1 MSDVKFSE
9 LLTASYLS
17 RNDYIVILRTG
28 SATEPDQGEAPN
40 NYTVQAKFFTASYAT
55 HSISSSHA
63 LTASYI
69 KFSDINAGV
78 GVFTL
83 LSGDVVIGTN
93 TTASNIT
100 ASGYV
105 SASTI
110 NGATS
115 MSSPIGI
122 FTNTTSSNITASGYV
137 SASTIRG
144 VTSVTSPIGIFTNT
158 TSSNITASGYVSA
171 STIQGVTSMSS
182 PIGIFTNITSS
193 NITASGYVS
202 ASTIRGVT
210 SVTSP
215 IGIFTNIS
223 SSNITASGYVSASVM
238 RAAISMSSPIGIFTN
253 ITASNISASGYVSA
267 SAMSSSLFY
276 GTASYSITSLYPAV
290 TFEDGYQ
297 AVSFSSTPN
306 SNTGRFVNGGF
317 EYFWTKNNKIGKIG
331 FNTDTIRTFLSN
343 HDKSEYSPYVNFSDG
358 FMISGSNVTRS
369 MLDTSNK
376 NIIKLCSNLSN
387 LYVLFDDGTLIG
399 WGYNSYGQLGQ
410 GNTIASFINSNTTSP
425 AIETSPWV
433 MMSGKGS
440 LSGKKVI
447 DIDIHSS
454 HGNVGED
461 QSLLILTSTASGNN
475 LHVCGRNNWGQ
486 LGIGDHTNTPT
497 QQTIRAITDYQS
509 GSISSSFF
517 TNLTMSK
524 IFNGGVTSHVIDTG
538 SSLYS
543 CGRNT
548 VGSLGTGGVGSNHT
562 SSFKYITNNVK
573 TITLGTNN
581 DALRQS
587 FIIKNDNTVWGTG
600 ENTSYGELGI
610 GNSLDKY
617 IYTQLSISASSI
629 SVHTQHTS
637 INTYTAI
644 LTNTGDLTGEPVDY
658 FEGKIKS
665 WGYNDRGLIGDDTII
680 NKTVPTFPIGVYA
693 DEINNETFGARG
705 GNVVKV
711 APSFSY
717 TGNYSVN
724 YVLTTDGS
732 VYSVGDCVHT
742 MVRGLNQSNLTQ
754 TEQITYQKL
763 IFNMKSGEKVVDIST
778 GHRNEYYAALY
789 LLTNMGNILTCGTYY
804 ANGSPI
810 NCHSYM
816 PKYVYRNG
824 QFVSYLSTA

>member
-1 MSDVKFSE
+1 MANEVISK
-9 LLTASYLS
+9 TGI
-17 RNDYIVILRTG
+17 IVIG
-28 SATEPDQGEAPN
+28 I
-40 NYTVQAKFFTASYAT
+40 
-55 HSISSSHA
+55 ISSSGA
-63 LTASYI
+63 GTFTELTS
-69 KFSDINAGV
+69 
-78 GVFTL
+78 
-83 LSGDVVIGTN
+83 
-93 TTASNIT
+93 SNIT

-110 NGATS
+110 QGVTS
-115 MSSPIGI
+115 VTSPIAI
-122 FTNTTSSNITASGYV
+122 FTNITASNISASGYVSASSFNLTDLVTTNTTSSNITASGYV

-144 VTSVTSPIGIFTNT
+144 VTSMSSPIGIFTAIS
-158 TSSNITASGYVSA
+158 SSNISASGYVSA
-171 STIQGVTSMSS
+171 STIQGVTSVSS
-182 PIGIFTNITSS
+182 PIGILTNISSS
-193 NITASGYVS
+193 NISASGYVS
-202 ASTIRGVT
+202 ASTINAVT

-215 IGIFTNIS
+215 IGIFTTITETNTTASNIS
-223 SSNITASGYVSASVM
+223 ASGYVTSSTIRGVTSVT
-238 RAAISMSSPIGIFTN
+238 SPIGIFTN

-267 SAMSSSLFY
+267 SSMSSSLFH

-343 HDKSEYSPYVNFSDG
+343 HDKSGYSPYVNFSDG
-358 FMISGSNVTRS
+358 FMISGSNVSRS

-399 WGYNSYGQLGQ
+399 WGYNTYGQLGQ
-410 GNTIASFINSNTTSP
+410 GNTIASFINSNNTSP

-433 MMSGKGS
+433 MMSDKGS

-497 QQTIRAITDYQS
+497 QSTIIAITNYQS
-509 GSISSSFF
+509 GSSSSSFF

-548 VGSLGTGGVGSNHT
+548 VGSLGTGGVGANNT

-644 LTNTGDLTGEPVDY
+644 LTNAGDLTQEHMIEY
-658 FEGKIKS
+658 LEGRIKS
-665 WGYNDRGLIGDDTII
+665 WGYNGRGLIGDNTIL
-680 NKTVPTFPIGVYA
+680 NKDVPTFPTGGYA
-693 DEINNETFGARG
+693 DEINNMAFGAHG

-732 VYSVGDCVHT
+732 VYSVGDCEHT

-754 TEQITYQKL
+754 IEQRTYQKL